1 MPAHPSTEDRVALR
15 APGERTTTPSTTL
28 EPAFPA
34 RLERFDEVGSTND
47 VVADWLRAGTPEVC
61 LAVADRQ
68 ASGRGRLGRTWI
80 APAGAAL
87 LVSAGFRPT
96 WLAPDRLWRLGAIIA
111 LAMADA
117 AEQVAG
123 LQDGVI
129 RLKWPNDLVVA
140 FGASERP
147 LGGVSSIA
155 PGTAIR
161 VRKLAGILGETDGVG
176 TDDPR
181 AVVGIGINAGWE
193 RAAFPAELG
202 DDMTSLH
209 DASGGRPI
217 DREELLAA
225 FLDRLEARVEA
236 LRDSWFD
243 IAGWTG
249 RQLTNGRV
257 VRLDLPDGRTEQV
270 EAVGVDPLTGALLVA
285 DAAAANGER
294 PVLVGEIRHLR
305 LGGGV

>member
-1 MPAHPSTEDRVALR
+1 MALR

-47 VVADWLRAGTPEVC
+47 VVADWLRAGQPEVC
-61 LAVADRQ
+61 VAVADRQ
-68 ASGRGRLGRTWI
+68 AAGRGRLGRTWI
-80 APAGAAL
+80 APSGAAL
-87 LVSAGFRPT
+87 LVSVGFRPG
-96 WLAPDRLWRLGAIIA
+96 WLEPDRWWRLGAIVA

-147 LGGVSSIA
+147 LGGASAIGPA
-155 PGTAIR
+155 TPIR

-176 TDDPR
+176 TWDPR
-181 AVVGIGINAGWE
+181 AVVGLGLNAGWQ
-193 RAAFPAELG
+193 RAAFPEELR
-202 DDMTSLH
+202 DRMTSLH

-217 DREELLAA
+217 DRDELLGA

-236 LRDSWFD
+236 LHDGWFD
-243 IAGWTG
+243 VAAWTG
-249 RQLTNGRV
+249 RQLANGRP
-257 VRLDLPDGRTEQV
+257 VRLDLPDGRAQHV
-270 EAVGVDPLTGALLVA
+270 QAVGVDPLSGALLVA
-285 DAAAANGER
+285 DPAAPDGER

-305 LGGGV
+305 LDEPGV